1 MSKSKQAAVIL
12 TAMLALAVTVTACG
26 RKGDPYLPKD
36 QQNTYPDQY
45 PKSTQPQGG
54 VFSGS

>member
-1 MSKSKQAAVIL
+1 MNRSPIAVLMIAA
-12 TAMLALAVTVTACG
+12 ALALAMTVSACG

-36 QQNTYPDQY
+36 QQNTFPDQY

-54 VFSGS
+54 VFSGT